1 MIYFFD
7 SFSYCVLTESEN
19 TGYETRRD
27 WTSSVFFLF
36 VELPID
42 WGAFTMKQLKGFLE
56 SAGISVPAAA
66 RNKENLVVLCNA
78 NLSPRMRLEISGTAF
93 AITPRR
99 FITCHHCVYDEKTT
113 TTLHT
118 VAICSSIVK
127 QGDKIVPDPASP
139 LMFGDLHCFDVNL
152 DFAIFNLR
160 GSETHA
166 LLPIPVCPED
176 QLPGIATV
184 GVICVYYCAI
194 GDFQVSQMG
203 FLRVWRGGP
212 YSILQYGHYTSLNDP
227 PECRILLE
235 HGLCRGSSGGA
246 IVVDGHVAAMHLAS
260 LNQGRHVWRHVRGS
274 SLAHSVGESITD
286 TEQIH
291 SAYKEGL
298 VLCRVPAIMDAINN
312 P

>member
-1 MIYFFD
+1 MIYFLD
-7 SFSYCVLTESEN
+7 SYSYCVLTEPKN

-36 VELPID
+36 VELPTD
-42 WGAFTMKQLKGFLE
+42 WGAFTIKQLKGFLE

-66 RNKENLVVLCNA
+66 RSKENLVVLCDA
-78 NLSPRMRLEISGTAF
+78 NLPRMRLEISGTAF

-99 FITCHHCVYDEKTT
+99 FITCHHCVYDETT
-113 TTLHT
+113 TATLHT
-118 VAICSSIVK
+118 VAICSSILK
-127 QGDKIVPDPASP
+127 QGDKIVPHPTSP

-160 GSETHA
+160 GPETHA

-176 QLPGIATV
+176 QLPGIETV
-184 GVICVYYCAI
+184 GVLCVFYCAI
-194 GDFQVSQMG
+194 GDFQVG
-203 FLRVWRGGP
+203 ELENLRVWRGGP
-212 YSILQYGHYTSLNDP
+212 YPILQYGDYPRLNDP
-227 PECRILLE
+227 PECRIFLE

-286 TEQIH
+286 MEEIR